1 MDGYAMGGPLS
12 ILLADM
18 HMVRTENEVVKAM
31 NPPFHKWF
39 AEDIYSKRNEF

>member
-1 MDGYAMGGPLS
+1 MGGPLS

-31 NPPFHKWF
+31 NHPFHK
-39 AEDIYSKRNEF
+39 